1 MFSKFHTHLMVGAVL
16 TIGLVG
22 SLLGTGVA
30 SADTIV
36 ATSISQLIIE
46 GGTSVAPGT
55 VLTVQGTGY
64 TAGEPISF
72 WVNIP
77 NGTII
82 PSDSL
87 GQTDTATDGS
97 VITVDAMASADAYGE
112 LNYSLNTSGLPSGNY
127 SLVAHGLT
135 SGVE

>member
-1 MFSKFHTHLMVGAVL
+1 MFRKFHTHLMVGAVL
-16 TIGLVG
+16 TLGLVG

-30 SADTIV
+30 SADTMV
-36 ATSISQLIIE
+36 ATSTSQLIIV
-46 GGTSVAPGT
+46 GGTSVAQDAMF
-55 VLTVQGTGY
+55 TVQGTGY

-82 PSDSL
+82 PSNSL

-97 VITVDAMASADAYGE
+97 VITVDAIATADAYGG
-112 LNYSLNTSGLPSGNY
+112 LNYSLDTSGLPSGNY
-127 SLVAHGLT
+127 S
-135 SGVE
+135 